1 MIAKRNLEL
10 CFPELNQEQQQNL
23 LLKNFEAT
31 GIAIFETGMAWFWS
45 RKKLQNKV
53 SINNFDELQALVE
66 QKRGVLLVVFHFTT
80 LEMLGAFTNYLIP
93 TIHMTYRPH
102 NNAVYDFVQARQ
114 RARHNTTSTVLD
126 RDNVR
131 GMLKSLKTGHCISYL
146 PDQDYG
152 RKQSVFVPFFGVVAA
167 TVTASSRLAAMAQTP
182 VIPLMCVR
190 QDDGSGYVLEAMP
203 ALENYPSDDPLR
215 DAEAMNNVIEHC
227 IRRCPEQYL
236 WVHRRFKTRPEGEAS
251 LYKLPKK
258 KRKKRKKAK
267 AKVN

>member
-1 MIAKRNLEL
+1 MTEKNNNIPSFSTALLHPRFWFTWLMMGLWWLSAQLPFRLQLLLGKGIGRVMYDVAPRRRMIAKRNLEL

-182 VIPLMCVR
+182 VILLMCV
-190 QDDGSGYVLEAMP
+190 
-203 ALENYPSDDPLR
+203 
-215 DAEAMNNVIEHC
+215 
-227 IRRCPEQYL
+227 
-236 WVHRRFKTRPEGEAS
+236 W
-251 LYKLPKK
+251 
-258 KRKKRKKAK
+258 
-267 AKVN
+267 